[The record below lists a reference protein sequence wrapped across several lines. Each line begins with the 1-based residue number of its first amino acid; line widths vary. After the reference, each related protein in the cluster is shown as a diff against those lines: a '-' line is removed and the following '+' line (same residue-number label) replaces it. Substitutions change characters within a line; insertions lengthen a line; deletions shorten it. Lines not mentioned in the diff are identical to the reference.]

1 MGGECLRAKGSCRE
15 SACKI
20 DREGGCDMDKNKLD
34 LVEGL
39 NYSTI
44 QIDFE
49 CEDGRR
55 GSGTGFFVNLEPD
68 SETHRKMLALVTN
81 KHVVRDAKRLT
92 LVFTLQKGGAPQVG
106 KKYRLSLDDFRPLWV
121 FHPDEKVDLCALQIG
136 LAVSYAKMTAG
147 VDLMIKS
154 FERSQIA
161 DKGVLSEFVQT
172 DDVFMIGYPCG
183 IRDEVNNQP
192 IFRRGSLATNPQYD
206 FRGDPDF
213 LIDMP
218 VYPGSSGS
226 PVVGVHSGLQVYEG
240 NPCVMDPSFRDVKL
254 LGVVHHT
261 MLAGRKIQE
270 LPVDNHEREI
280 VTIPNNLGI
289 VVKADRILELEPLF
303 GHQPKKA

>member
-1 MGGECLRAKGSCRE
+1 MG
-15 SACKI
+15 
-20 DREGGCDMDKNKLD
+20 KNKLD

-44 QIDFE
+44 QIDIE
-49 CEDGRR
+49 CEDGSR

-68 SETHRKMLALVTN
+68 CETHRRMLALVTN

-92 LVFTLQKGGAPQVG
+92 LVFTLQKGGVPQVG

-121 FHPDEKVDLCALQIG
+121 FHPDEEVDLCALQMAM
-136 LAVSYAKMTAG
+136 AVAYAKITAK
-147 VDLMIKS
+147 VDLMIKP

-161 DKGVLSEFVQT
+161 DKRTLSEFVQT

-206 FRGDPDF
+206 FMGKPDF

-226 PVVGVHSGLQVYEG
+226 PVVGVHSGLQVDDGY
-240 NPCVMDPSFRDVKL
+240 PCVMDPDFGDVKL
-254 LGVVHHT
+254 LGVVHRT
-261 MLAGRKIQE
+261 MLEGRGVQE
-270 LPVDNHEREI
+270 LPVDVHKREI
-280 VTIPNNLGI
+280 VTIPNNLGK
-289 VVKADRILELEPLF
+289 VVRADRILELESLF
-303 GHQPKKA
+303 GQILRKV